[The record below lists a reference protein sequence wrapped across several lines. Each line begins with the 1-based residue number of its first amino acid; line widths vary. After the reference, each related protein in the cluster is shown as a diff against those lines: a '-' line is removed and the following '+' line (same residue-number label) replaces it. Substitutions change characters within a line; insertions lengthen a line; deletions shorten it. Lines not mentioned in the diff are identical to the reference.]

1 MVTIHSPNI
10 TKIDASVNLFLLIG
24 LYMYIIPKIVTD
36 PLWSSKN
43 LREHIERMFIIEN
56 FGSISYKEKGQE
68 SLIGIFD
75 TFVHK
80 EEIVNVPRYHR
91 RENYRG
97 IKDGK

>member
-1 MVTIHSPNI
+1 MINEAKIRKIQDKLKAAVLKIESEENV
-10 TKIDASVNLFLLIG
+10 KID
-24 LYMYIIPKIVTD
+24 
-36 PLWSSKN
+36 
-43 LREHIERMFIIEN
+43 